1 MKNSIV
7 KIQSIVGRFDWW
19 LIGAVAVMI
28 TLGLVVQYSLG
39 ANQDDPSL
47 SQFQK
52 QVTFVIVGSALF
64 FLLSVIDHRLLT
76 IHPFIHAGAAL
87 LLLVAVL
94 LFGQTIQGTTGWF
107 VFAGFSVQPVE
118 FVKMLLLLFV
128 ASYVHADI
136 SLMRQWKP
144 NIVIAGVV
152 ALLVG
157 LVFLQPD
164 LGSALML
171 FFLWFAYILI
181 LRAPKKFVGLVV
193 VGVLLAFV
201 VGWFFLFADYQR
213 DRLTTFINPEA
224 DALGSGYNITQ
235 SIVAVGSGGI
245 WGRGLGLGTQS
256 QLHFLPEATSDF
268 IFAVVA
274 EELGLFGVLILFSAL
289 GVIVWRLISF
299 AQRAQ
304 DSYSFVMILGVLC
317 YLVFQSTLVIGMNIG
332 LLPITGVPLPLVSAG
347 GSSMIATLIM
357 LGLVHRIGMAVH
369 D

>member
-1 MKNSIV
+1 MKSSVAKIGSI
-7 KIQSIVGRFDWW
+7 IRRFDWW
-19 LIGAVAVMI
+19 LFGAAAVLI
-28 TLGLVVQYSLG
+28 TLGLLVQYSLG
-39 ANQDDPSL
+39 ANQDDPTL

-52 QVTFVIVGSALF
+52 QLTFVIIGTAA
-64 FLLSVIDHRLLT
+64 FLVLSVIDHRLLT
-76 IHPFIHAGAAL
+76 IHPFIHAGIAL
-87 LLLVAVL
+87 FLLVAVL

-107 VFAGFSVQPVE
+107 VFAGFSAQPVE
-118 FVKMLLLLFV
+118 FVKMLLLLFI
-128 ASYVHADI
+128 ASYIHADI

-144 NIVIAGVV
+144 NIVIASVV
-152 ALLVG
+152 AILVG

-181 LRAPKKFVGLVV
+181 LRAPKKFIGLVV
-193 VGVLLAFV
+193 IGVIAAFIL
-201 VGWFFLFADYQR
+201 GWFFLFADYQR

-235 SIVAVGSGGI
+235 SIVAVGSGGM

-268 IFAVVA
+268 IFAVIA
-274 EELGLFGVLILFSAL
+274 EELGFFGVLILFSAL
-289 GVIVWRLISF
+289 AILVWRLIVY
-299 AQRAQ
+299 ARRAQ
-304 DSYSFVMILGVLC
+304 DSYSFVMVLGVLC
-317 YLVFQSTLVIGMNIG
+317 YMVFQSTLVIGMNIG

-347 GSSMIATLIM
+347 GSSMIATLLM
-357 LGLVHRIGMAVH
+357 LGLAHRIGMAVH